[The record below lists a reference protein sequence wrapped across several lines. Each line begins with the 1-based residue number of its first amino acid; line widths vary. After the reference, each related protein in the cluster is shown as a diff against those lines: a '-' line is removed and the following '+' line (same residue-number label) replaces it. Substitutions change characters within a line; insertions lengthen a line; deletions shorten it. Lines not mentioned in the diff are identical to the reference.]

1 MTTTDELRRRLDR
14 ARQLLAS
21 SGQAAFVASPGADLR
36 YLCGHDVHL
45 NERITAL
52 VVRANAEPVLVTP
65 VLEKAVALHSP
76 IGALG
81 LDVATWNET
90 DDPYALINELAGGP
104 SIAVSE
110 RMWAQHMFGMHAAG
124 EVSLS
129 SGADLMADLRAVKS
143 AEEIESLRRA
153 AHTIDSVHH
162 DMDRWL
168 RAGRTENEV
177 AADLRAAILDAG
189 HATVDFV
196 IVGSGPNG
204 ASPHHD
210 ASDRVI
216 ETGDMVVVDIG
227 GTLPD
232 GYCSDST
239 RTYLA
244 GGAPTDEMATM
255 YDVLYR
261 AQQAAR
267 DAVRAGVSAQSV
279 DRAARDVISEA
290 GYGDQFIHRTGH
302 GIGLET
308 HEPPYIV
315 EGNSAPLAA
324 GSAFSVEPG
333 IYLDGRFGAR
343 IEDIV
348 VATESGIDVLN
359 KSARELR
366 VVG

>member
-153 AHTIDSVHH
+153 AHAIDSVHH

-177 AADLRAAILDAG
+177 AAESVGIHTARVKIQAFVMAAAFAGIGGALFAHELGTTLNPRELGFQKSIDL
-189 HATVDFV
+189 V
-196 IVGSGPNG
+196 I
-204 ASPHHD
+204 
-210 ASDRVI
+210 
-216 ETGDMVVVDIG
+216 MVVLG
-227 GTLPD
+227 GMGSIMGSILTGFALGLIEGLTKFYYPAA
-232 GYCSDST
+232 SNT
-239 RTYLA
+239 VVFVLMALVLLVRPA
-244 GGAPTDEMATM
+244 GLFGKAP
-255 YDVLYR
+255 
-261 AQQAAR
+261 
-267 DAVRAGVSAQSV
+267 
-279 DRAARDVISEA
+279 
-290 GYGDQFIHRTGH
+290 
-302 GIGLET
+302 
-308 HEPPYIV
+308 
-315 EGNSAPLAA
+315 
-324 GSAFSVEPG
+324 
-333 IYLDGRFGAR
+333 
-343 IEDIV
+343 
-348 VATESGIDVLN
+348 
-359 KSARELR
+359 
-366 VVG
+366 